1 MDDLKITPSSEEY
14 ASAYVEF
21 LCEKLSLEISEVPKH
36 IYDEINKI
44 RTCYVLNNNNLQ
56 RMIENSSS
64 FFHADVKVK
73 PNVIQEKS
81 KSSDSSKSAFK
92 DPKLREIFTVRFF
105 NKVTWWVILNQIGGK
120 FLGNTCFLLKNFD

>member
-56 RMIENSSS
+56 RMIENSLS

-105 NKVTWWVILNQIGGK
+105 NTVASGS
-120 FLGNTCFLLKNFD
+120 F